1 MLYQQKSF
9 TGRNKGLK
17 TKFTACQKNN
27 KINQWGSSGNKTTTN
42 KRIFI
47 GMVMV
52 ARLIQWRMT
61 TKRMGMFHHRS
72 IGIVVRMLEGYTNLK
87 ATKGSQ
93 RQNNG

>member
-1 MLYQQKSF
+1 
-9 TGRNKGLK
+9 
-17 TKFTACQKNN
+17 
-27 KINQWGSSGNKTTTN
+27 
-42 KRIFI
+42 
-47 GMVMV
+47 MVMV